1 MNKVKLFFRVE
12 VGASEETADISK
24 IRDKNVP
31 KTNQVLGKVVKF
43 KVNTV
48 NLSKFMTFFI

>member
-31 KTNQVLGKVVKF
+31 KTNQVLGKVIKF

-48 NLSKFMTFFI
+48 SLSKLMTFFI